1 MNEFFARLFE
11 LDSFGPGD
19 EGVRFEFAREFPAWA
34 WVLAGVACAAIAGWS
49 YWRLTGSRYSRTAL
63 AVVRTILLIAVLVL
77 GAGPQLVRQPERL
90 ERDWVVILVDR
101 SRSMTIADVPGPG
114 QRTTREAQLR
124 GSIQAAWP
132 VLDDLAKRR
141 NVLWLGFDGGAYP
154 LRSGTEGPIDLGEPA
169 GRRTAI
175 GRALEQALQ
184 QVAARPV
191 SGIVILSDGLSAD
204 QPPRTVVRRLESEQI
219 PVFTVPLGSA
229 EPLADLAVAR
239 AEAPSVAF
247 VLDVVPVA
255 IEIVSS
261 GEDKGG
267 PLAAR
272 VDLVDDATG
281 LVLDSHR
288 LDDPNR
294 PAGQPARLT
303 LASKPDTAGKT
314 TWSVRL
320 VPDAPDL
327 SQENNRAA
335 VSVELVDRPIRVV
348 YFDGYPR
355 WEQRYVKSLLI
366 REKSVRSAV
375 LLVASDK
382 QFIQEGSEPLASIPT
397 SPGDWSPIDVV
408 ILGDVRSELFSDE
421 QLKQLK
427 EHVALRGAG
436 LLWIGGPAA
445 TPGSYRGRPL
455 ADLLPFTLDPG
466 ATLGAGSGISVWSE
480 PVNAAPTPAATRL
493 GLLALGETV
502 SDGWPQEL
510 SDPSMGWSILR
521 WAQRISAA
529 NLKPAAEVLAVA
541 LPTTGPAEATP
552 LVVTMR
558 YGAGR
563 VIYVATD
570 ETWRWRYGRGETLP
584 ERFWLPLLR
593 FLARDSLARSGK
605 PALLEVSPE
614 KALVDQPVRVSLR
627 LLDQSLIE
635 SRTAGAP
642 VSASVTRE
650 RSRDGTVQAP
660 IALKLSRDSADTFST
675 TFLAAEPGEYQ
686 IELTDS
692 LLAGLGL
699 SARVDIAA
707 PDDELR
713 RPQTD
718 HAALGALADATG
730 GRVLPPDRLGDV
742 AGLLPNRELR
752 ILGTPEIQT
761 LWDKTVVLVLVML
774 LLTVEWLGRKW
785 LSLA

>member
-1 MNEFFARLFE
+1 MNDFFARLFQLE
-11 LDSFGPGD
+11 GFAPGD

-49 YWRLTGSRYSRTAL
+49 YWRLTGSRPGRTAL
-63 AVVRTILLIAVLVL
+63 AIVRTLLLIAVLVL
-77 GAGPQLVRQPERL
+77 AAGPQLVRQPERL
-90 ERDWVVILVDR
+90 ERDWVVVLVDR
-101 SRSMTIADVPGPG
+101 SRSMRIADVPGASD
-114 QRTTREAQLR
+114 RITREAQLR
-124 GSIQAAWP
+124 ASIQGAWP
-132 VLDDLAKRR
+132 VLEDLSKRR

-154 LRSGTEGPIDLGEPA
+154 LRTSGEGPINLGEPE
-169 GRRTAI
+169 GRRTAV

-191 SGIVILSDGLSAD
+191 SGIVLLSDGRSAD
-204 QPPRTVVRRLESEQI
+204 QTPRAVVRRLESEQI

-229 EPLADLAVAR
+229 EPLTDFAVAR

-255 IEIVSS
+255 VEIVSS
-261 GEDKGG
+261 GEDRGG
-267 PLAAR
+267 PLPAR

-288 LDDPNR
+288 LDDANR
-294 PAGQPARLT
+294 AAGQPARLT

-314 TWSVRL
+314 NWSVRL

-327 SQENNRAA
+327 SSENNRAE
-335 VSVELVDRPIRVV
+335 VLVELVDRPIRVV

-355 WEQRYVKSLLI
+355 WEQRYVKYLLI
-366 REKSVRSAV
+366 REKSVRSAA
-375 LLVASDK
+375 LMLASDK
-382 QFIQEGSEPLASIPT
+382 QFIQEGSEPLAAIPT
-397 SPGDWSPIDVV
+397 SPGDWSSIDVV
-408 ILGDVRSELFSDE
+408 IMGDVRSELFSDE

-466 ATLGAGSGISVWSE
+466 TTGSGISVWSE
-480 PVNAAPTPAATRL
+480 PVTAAPTPAATRL
-493 GLLALGETV
+493 GLLALGETA

-510 SDPSMGWSILR
+510 SDPNMGWSVLR
-521 WAQRISAA
+521 WAQRISPSL
-529 NLKPAAEVLAVA
+529 LKPAAEALAIAV
-541 LPTTGPAEATP
+541 PPAGAADATP

-563 VIYVATD
+563 VVYVATD

-584 ERFWLPLLR
+584 ERFWLPLIR

-605 PALLEVSPE
+605 PALLEASPE
-614 KALVDQPVRVSLR
+614 RGLLDQPVRVSLR

-635 SRTAGAP
+635 ARTAGAP
-642 VSASVTRE
+642 VSARATRE
-650 RSRDGTVQAP
+650 RAGDGSAQTP
-660 IALKLSRDSADTFST
+660 IVLKLARDSADTFST
-675 TFLAAEPGEYQ
+675 TFLAAEPGEYR

-692 LLAGLGL
+692 LLAGLDL

-718 HAALGALADATG
+718 HGALGALADATG

-752 ILGTPEIQT
+752 ILGTPEVQT
-761 LWDKTVVLVLVML
+761 LWDRAVVLVFVMF